1 MLHPKTPLYLILP
14 YHRSSLPPIHSIGLG
29 ERFVGIGI
37 WMYRHGGH
45 GNYRRSG
52 DMIIFRSQIRHYMLP
67 LPSHTDRWKVACPP
81 LSQSNDITCPSH
93 DNNRL
98 MADTMDEILHK
109 SCHIMMPVPA
119 GCRFYDIITYSR
131 NNNIHKHQ
139 NHCFIDRSNILDEG
153 YWWCDV
159 NEYQRRGTIIIYMT
173 DEEDWW
179 NLGSGRWWVMLE

>member
-81 LSQSNDITCPSH
+81 LSLSNDITCPSH
-93 DNNRL
+93 DSNRL

-109 SCHIMMPVPA
+109 PCHIMTPVPA

-131 NNNIHKHQ
+131 NNNTHKHQ
-139 NHCFIDRSNILDEG
+139 ITALSI
-153 YWWCDV
+153 V
-159 NEYQRRGTIIIYMT
+159 AIY
-173 DEEDWW
+173 
-179 NLGSGRWWVMLE
+179 